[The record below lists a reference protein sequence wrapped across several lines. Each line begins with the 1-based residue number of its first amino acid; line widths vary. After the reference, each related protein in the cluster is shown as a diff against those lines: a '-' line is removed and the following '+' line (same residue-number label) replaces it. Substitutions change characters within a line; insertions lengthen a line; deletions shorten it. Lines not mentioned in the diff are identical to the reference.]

1 MVYEWCC
8 HCPGSVATVSSV
20 WLSSERLKDGH
31 QIWYTCVPGDWCGYD
46 FRSETT
52 TLQSFEMGGE
62 GQHGFALCDSPSKYT
77 DEFGA
82 NSLPVSN
89 VGANLCWQ
97 SIRNITKA
105 IPQSPPP
112 HSVVHSTTEARP
124 RVIVNVR
131 QGKSTTGAKAAVVLN
146 RKQRRKCCRAPWWL
160 LSPRIHFATLRSLS
174 DNHNIATSIN
184 RTLKR
189 KQFEKY

>member
-105 IPQSPPP
+105 IPQSPP

-131 QGKSTTGAKAAVVLN
+131 QGEVDDRPKG
-146 RKQRRKCCRAPWWL
+146 CCCPEPKTA
-160 LSPRIHFATLRSLS
+160 
-174 DNHNIATSIN
+174 
-184 RTLKR
+184 
-189 KQFEKY
+189 